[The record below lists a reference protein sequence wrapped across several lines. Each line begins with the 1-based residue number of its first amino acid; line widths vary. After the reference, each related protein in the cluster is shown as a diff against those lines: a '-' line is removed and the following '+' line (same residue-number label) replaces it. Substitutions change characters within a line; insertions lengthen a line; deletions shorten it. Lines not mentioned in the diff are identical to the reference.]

1 MKTQKFTLLVAVFL
15 LISCDNQKKEST
27 MSLAKINSEIYN
39 GPIIDMHIHAYTE
52 GNPLLGMTHPPT
64 LRGETYKG
72 VTSALEQ
79 KEKTLESLQ
88 KNNIVKAV
96 VTSGHLWFDD
106 APETILIGGANK
118 GVDELRKQHHEGNL
132 QVIAE
137 VAPFYGGVLADD
149 ASMLPYFELAEE
161 LNIPIGFHILPGGPN
176 YGIHLMPEMLGN
188 MRTYNA
194 NPLQLENVLV
204 KFPNVKVYIMH
215 GAWPYVEDLKALMYA
230 HPNVYIDVSVVNWIL
245 PQEELNSYLKSL
257 INAGY
262 GTRIMFGS
270 DQMTWPQVISVGI
283 ESINNANFLTLE
295 QKEDIFYNNAAK
307 FLGLTDDEIKKHK
320 NQ

>member
-1 MKTQKFTLLVAVFL
+1 MIQKFTLLVAVFL
-15 LISCDNQKKEST
+15 LISCNNLKKEST

-137 VAPFYGGVLADD
+137 VAPFYRGVLADD

-262 GTRIMFGS
+262 GNRIMFGS